1 MGRSKKYAVDD
12 LPVTARFLRGDNKKM
27 LLLRQKYPYLADIVY
42 LQIMRLVFEQGYY
55 YKFDDIEILCAEI
68 RAIYGSA
75 FAKLKKIETVI
86 TELVNLGLFDAEL
99 FAKNVITSKEFQ
111 QHYLKAVKRRLISI
125 NENYWLLDKKV
136 DKGCHSQLN
145 INANTNNINVDT
157 NNNKCEHINLT
168 NTSIVSERHIKLSNK
183 LIKSAGAREQNKQNN
198 TQSITRN
205 IIGDDFDVTVEEL
218 DELKKQ
224 FVDYLKL
231 GYRDN
236 EWLVDSMLNHESH
249 KKYYDMVIDA
259 LLKASRLR
267 HNITLSGTTYGA
279 EYFRDISTTINLD
292 NISKISTVVR
302 HRADEVKNID
312 FFILGTIVKLFD
324 NQC

>member
-99 FAKNVITSKEFQ
+99 FSKNVITSKEFQ
-111 QHYLKAVKRRLISI
+111 QYYLKAVKRRLISI
-125 NENYWLLDKKV
+125 NQNYWLLDKKV

-145 INANTNNINVDT
+145 INVNVNNINVDI
-157 NNNKCEHINLT
+157 NNNKCEQLNLT
-168 NTSIVSERHIKLSNK
+168 NTSKVSEINFKLSNK
-183 LIKSAGAREQNKQNN
+183 LINSASACEQNKQNY
-198 TQSITRN
+198 TQNITRN
-205 IIGDDFDVTVEEL
+205 IISDDFDITQEEL
-218 DELKKQ
+218 DELKK
-224 FVDYLKL
+224 YLI
-231 GYRDN
+231 N
-236 EWLVDSMLNHESH
+236 EIYAKSPPNTKIYMENEHNIKYFNLVLDALIKAARLNHNIKLSDFNYSA
-249 KKYYDMVIDA
+249 KYFADIVYWITFEHLDA
-259 LLKASRLR
+259 IVKILR
-267 HNITLSGTTYGA
+267 
-279 EYFRDISTTINLD
+279 RKNLE
-292 NISKISTVVR
+292 
-302 HRADEVKNID
+302 EVNNID
-312 FFILGTIVKLFD
+312 FFILGIVVKYFENLS
-324 NQC
+324 

>member
-12 LPVTARFLRGDNKKM
+12 LPVTAKFLRGDNKKM

-125 NENYWLLDKKV
+125 NQNYWLLDKKV

-145 INANTNNINVDT
+145 INANTNDINVDT
-157 NNNKCEHINLT
+157 NNNKREHLNLT
-168 NTSIVSERHIKLSNK
+168 NTSIVALNQIQNNK
-183 LIKSAGAREQNKQNN
+183 YISRAQNEQNN
-198 TQSITRN
+198 TRN
-205 IIGDDFDVTVEEL
+205 IINDDFDITQEEL
-218 DELKKQ
+218 DKLKKYI
-224 FVDYLKL
+224 V
-231 GYRDN
+231 N
-236 EWLVDSMLNHESH
+236 EIYAKNPPNTKVYMENEHNTKYFNLILDALIKAARLNHDIKLSEFNYSA
-249 KKYYDMVIDA
+249 KYFADIVYWITFEHLNEIVKI
-259 LLKASRLR
+259 LR
-267 HNITLSGTTYGA
+267 
-279 EYFRDISTTINLD
+279 RKNLD
-292 NISKISTVVR
+292 
-302 HRADEVKNID
+302 EVNNID
-312 FFILGTIVKLFD
+312 FFILGIIVKYFD
-324 NQC
+324 NLS

>member
-125 NENYWLLDKKV
+125 NQNYWLLDKKV
-136 DKGCHSQLN
+136 DKGCHSQVNLN
-145 INANTNNINVDT
+145 VNVNDINVDI
-157 NNNKCEHINLT
+157 NNNKCEHLNLT
-168 NTSIVSERHIKLSNK
+168 NTSIVALNQIQNNK
-183 LIKSAGAREQNKQNN
+183 YISRAQNEQNN
-198 TQSITRN
+198 TRN
-205 IIGDDFDVTVEEL
+205 IINDDFDITQEEL
-218 DELKKQ
+218 DKLKKYI
-224 FVDYLKL
+224 V
-231 GYRDN
+231 N
-236 EWLVDSMLNHESH
+236 EIYAKNPPNTKVYMENEHNTKYFNLILDALIKAARLNHDIKLSEFNYSA
-249 KKYYDMVIDA
+249 KYFADIVYWITFEHLNEIVKI
-259 LLKASRLR
+259 LR
-267 HNITLSGTTYGA
+267 
-279 EYFRDISTTINLD
+279 RKNLD
-292 NISKISTVVR
+292 
-302 HRADEVKNID
+302 EVNNID
-312 FFILGTIVKLFD
+312 FFILGIIVKYFD
-324 NQC
+324 NLS

>member
-12 LPVTARFLRGDNKKM
+12 LPVTAKFLRGDNKKM

-125 NENYWLLDKKV
+125 NQNYWLLDKV
-136 DKGCHSQLN
+136 DKGCHSQVNL
-145 INANTNNINVDT
+145 NANVNNINVNI
-157 NNNKCEHINLT
+157 NNDNSEHLNLT
-168 NTSIVSERHIKLSNK
+168 NTSIVSKINSKISNK
-183 LIKSAGAREQNKQNN
+183 FINSAGAREQNKQNN
-198 TQSITRN
+198 TQNITRN
-205 IIGDDFDVTVEEL
+205 IISDDFDITQEEL
-218 DELKKQ
+218 DELKK
-224 FVDYLKL
+224 YLI
-231 GYRDN
+231 N
-236 EWLVDSMLNHESH
+236 EIYAKNPPNTKIYMENEHNIKYFNLVLDALIKAARLNHTIE
-249 KKYYDMVIDA
+249 
-259 LLKASRLR
+259 
-267 HNITLSGTTYGA
+267 LSGYTYSPK
-279 EYFRDISTTINLD
+279 YFGDVVYWITFEHLNEIVKILRRKNLE
-292 NISKISTVVR
+292 
-302 HRADEVKNID
+302 EVNNID
-312 FFILGTIVKLFD
+312 FFILGIVVKYFENLS
-324 NQC
+324 

>member
-12 LPVTARFLRGDNKKM
+12 FPVAVKFFKGDNKEM
-27 LLLRQKYPYLADIVY
+27 LLLRQKHGFLADAVY
-42 LQIMRLVFEQGYY
+42 GQLISRVYEHGYY

-68 RAIYGSA
+68 RAIYGGV

-86 TELVNLGLFDAEL
+86 TDIVNFGLFDSEL
-99 FAKNVITSKEFQ
+99 YSKKVLTSKKVQ

-125 NENYWLLDKKV
+125 NQNYWLLDKV

-145 INANTNNINVDT
+145 INANTNNINVDA

-205 IIGDDFDVTVEEL
+205 IIGDDFDITVEEL

-302 HRADEVKNID
+302 HRADDVKNID